1 MRKLS
6 FLFPFI
12 CFWVNCTANNIIVTS
27 NADSGPGT
35 LRDAITIANANGSA
49 VFDTISFNIPQAV
62 FNLRMIELVTELPS
76 LSSNIILDGTTQP
89 GTTYGTTDAKICI
102 KKNDYAPTFTMLTIE
117 NAINVQVYGLCLYY
131 GYWQGFFSP
140 PSRSSTLFGIN
151 IISSKNIIV
160 GAPGKGNV
168 INGVGRGIFSN
179 SDNCSDVFVQSNYL
193 GQGRFYE
200 NPADDIDPVVLPAE
214 YCVVLMNIKNVTIG
228 GDQPEYGNI
237 FGSRIEGIYVDS
249 KNATGNGLLKIRYN
263 KFGRGY
269 DKTTRIIVFDF
280 WDAYVSIGQSGNG
293 PLEDNNNITDY
304 RVELLD
310 NDIPNHAFI
319 GYQSDSVIVL
329 RNHFEEDNRDDSHQT
344 KLGIAFC
351 SGGVTVGNND
361 GANANFFKN
370 KSSNKDYPSIVVY
383 DCPAVTML
391 KNVFDCNSTT
401 GSTTYVYQYLNKI
414 PWAQVD
420 LTTSTFVE
428 GRATP
433 GTRVDLYYDDI
444 CTACEGKVYIGK
456 ALADATT
463 GKWKYLGAFN
473 GTVVATAT
481 TSGGATSQFS
491 MPLILTDKMVVQHP
505 TCGKKNGNV
514 TGIATEGAETYRWID
529 YNTKDTVSYSI
540 DLKNVG
546 PGAYYLYAIHGGT
559 CIYPYFV
566 SLEDK
571 TPYIYPSQV
580 NIKQPSCGL
589 FNGFINGLTVYNGMY
604 AIKKWVDETGN
615 IIGTENYLN
624 QLGQGTYRYIVTD
637 TLAGGGCSDTA
648 TFVLVNQSGPSLDL
662 TGLFIKP
669 ATCGNKIG
677 SITGIM
683 AINVNG
689 TPFIEWRDSTG
700 KNAGNSLDIIN
711 LAEGKYRLYFKDDT
725 GCDTIITPFFK
736 VKDTAAISINE
747 ASVITN
753 PTGCLTKTGSISGI
767 LATSTSTYLWKNVVT
782 NSVVG
787 NTLNLAALGA
797 GTYQLTAS
805 NTAGC
810 SAVSSVISIATSS
823 FDAIQVK
830 TFDKKDASC
839 NNADG
844 SITVTSFDKD
854 ASAYT
859 FRWTDSALNQP
870 VPATN
875 NAISDLVKGNYQL
888 FATDKYGCEKKIFSA
903 FVDSFPT
910 PDLDF
915 TAMQIASDVCKT
927 GKGGITD
934 IKVINI
940 RGAATY
946 QWLDANNKIVGTSL
960 NLNNVVAGSYYLE
973 MKDSYNCGASSSAII
988 IPDDVN
994 AATAPAYK
1002 DIIVM
1007 KNTTAVLATDNYEA
1021 ADYFLFAD
1029 NAGTQLLQQ
1038 NKTGIFN
1045 IERVAEDK
1053 SVFVQ
1058 RITGTCKSRLV
1069 RVNIKVVESSYF
1081 LIPKAFSPNDDLLN
1095 DRLSVKVA
1103 GSLQLS
1109 YFKIYNRYGQL
1120 VFETRNL
1127 NTAWDGK
1134 FKFMKQPGGTYI
1146 WLAEG
1151 KDMLGNTVN
1160 AKGAVV
1166 LIR

>member
-1 MRKLS
+1 MRKL
-6 FLFPFI
+6 LFVIPFV
-12 CFWVNCTANNIIVTS
+12 CFWVNCTANNIVVTS

-35 LRDAITIANANGSA
+35 LRDAITFAKANGSA
-49 VFDTISFNIPQAV
+49 VTDTISFDIPETI

-76 LSSNIILDGTTQP
+76 LSSNIVLDGTTQP
-89 GTTYGTTDAKICI
+89 GTAYGTTDAKICV

-117 NAINVQVYGLCLYY
+117 NAVNVQVYGMCLYY
-131 GYWQGFFSP
+131 GYWQGFFGA
-140 PSRSSTLFGIN
+140 PSRSKTLYGIN
-151 IISSKNIIV
+151 LLNAKNIIIGV
-160 GAPGKGNV
+160 PGKGNV
-168 INGVGRGIFSN
+168 INGVVRGIFSN

-193 GQGRFYE
+193 GQGKFYE
-200 NPADDIDPVVLPAE
+200 NPADDIDPVVLPVE

-249 KNATGNGLLKIRYN
+249 KNTTGNGLLKIRYN

-269 DKTTRIIVFDF
+269 DKTIKISVFDF

-293 PLEDNNNITDY
+293 PLEANGNITDY

-310 NDIPNHAFI
+310 NDIPNHVYI

-329 RNHFEEDNRDDSHQT
+329 RNHFEDDNRDDSHPT
-344 KLGIAFC
+344 KLSIAFC
-351 SGGVTVGNND
+351 SGGCTVGND
-361 GANANFFKN
+361 DEANANLFK
-370 KSSNKDYPSIVVY
+370 KKASEKDYPSISIY

-391 KNVFDCNSTT
+391 KNVFDCNSTF

-420 LTTSTFVE
+420 LTTPTFVE

-444 CTACEGKVYIGK
+444 CTACEGRVYIGK
-456 ALADATT
+456 AIADNN
-463 GKWKYLGAFN
+463 GKWKYTGPVN

-481 TSGGATSQFS
+481 TSDGATSQFS
-491 MPLILTDKMVVQHP
+491 MPLILTDKMIIQQP
-505 TCGKKNGNV
+505 TCGKKNGSV
-514 TGIATEGAETYRWID
+514 TGINTEGAETYRWID
-529 YNTKDTVSYSI
+529 YKTKDTVSYSI

-559 CIYPYFV
+559 CMYPYFV

-571 TPYIYPSQV
+571 TPYVFTSQQ

-589 FNGFINGLTVYNGMY
+589 FNGFINGLTVFNGMY
-604 AIKKWVDETGN
+604 STTKWVDETGN

-637 TLAGGGCSDTA
+637 TVVGGGCSDTA

-662 TGLFIKP
+662 TGLSIKP
-669 ATCGNKIG
+669 AKCGNKNG
-677 SITGIM
+677 SVTGIRTN
-683 AINVNG
+683 NVNG

-700 KNAGNSLDIIN
+700 TIAGNSLDIIN

-736 VKDTAAISINE
+736 VKDTATISINE
-747 ASVITN
+747 ASVIIE
-753 PTGCLTKTGSISGI
+753 PTGCLANSGSISGVM
-767 LATSTSTYLWKNVVT
+767 ATNASTYTWKSFAT
-782 NSVVG
+782 NSIVG
-787 NTLNLAALGA
+787 NTLNVAALGA

-810 SAVSSVISIATSS
+810 TAVSSVISIATAS

-844 SITVTSFDKD
+844 SIAVTSFDKD
-854 ASAYT
+854 ATRYT
-859 FRWTDSALNQP
+859 FRWIDSALNQQ
-870 VPATN
+870 VTATN
-875 NAISDLVKGNYQL
+875 NIISDLGKGNYQL

-915 TAMQIASDVCKT
+915 SAMQIASDLCKT
-927 GKGGITD
+927 GKGSITG

-946 QWLDANNKIVGTSL
+946 QWLDANNTLVGTAL
-960 NLNNVVAGSYYLE
+960 NLNNAVAGTYYIQ
-973 MKDSYNCGASSSAII
+973 MQDIHNCGASSSAII

-994 AATAPAYK
+994 AATQPAYK
-1002 DIIVM
+1002 DITVM
-1007 KNTTAVLATDNYEA
+1007 KNTTAVLGTDNYEA
-1021 ADYFLFAD
+1021 GDYFLFAD
-1029 NAGTQLLQQ
+1029 PAGTQLLQQ

-1045 IERVAEDK
+1045 IERVAEDR

-1058 RITGTCKSRLV
+1058 RITGTCKSQLV
-1069 RVNIKVVESSYF
+1069 RVNIKVVEKSYF
-1081 LIPKAFSPNDDLLN
+1081 IVPKAFSPNDDLLN
-1095 DRLSVKVA
+1095 DRISIKVT
-1103 GSLQLS
+1103 GSLRLS

-1120 VFETRNL
+1120 VFETRDL
-1127 NTAWDGK
+1127 NTSWDGK
-1134 FKFMKQPGGTYI
+1134 FKFMKQPGGAYV

-1151 KDMLGNTVN
+1151 KDILGNVVN
-1160 AKGAVV
+1160 ANGSIV